1 MIAVVV
7 LFQLLIG
14 QAQVQTTEVS
24 LGLTTPGQAKYSFAV
39 SPDGNHIAFT
49 DVRGGKEC
57 VVADGVPGT
66 LYDSIPR
73 AALTEAGIQDQIT
86 FSPDSRDVAYVARK
100 GPKYVV
106 VRKGGEGKVYDHI
119 SIGAPTFSPDGKRLA
134 YFATRGKQEF
144 CVSDGVEGRGFDSV
158 DSFRPMFSPDSKRLL
173 YRSSRGGK
181 AFAVVDGVEVPE
193 ADYHGHPDFGGDGG
207 RTYDVAKVGDKWVV
221 WIDGKPS
228 RPYDGVGNNIVF
240 SPDYKRVL
248 HRASDGT
255 GSFLVVDG
263 KESKRHGP
271 ISENSYKFTPGGKV
285 VFVVRQAAG
294 SFVVIDDVAGDV
306 FDWVSDPV
314 FSHDGSSTAFV
325 AEKSLKRFVVHD
337 GKRSQEYTDVGMW
350 PRFAP
355 AGRRLV
361 YSGKLAGENL
371 VVDGIAKSFEAVR
384 TAQFSHDGRRLA
396 VVAREG
402 GVWSLYV
409 DGVKGPAYDSDQV
422 AVVFSPDSKKLA
434 SVGPKGKGVVLVED
448 GAIRG
453 EFDDSGFM
461 DFDPGSRNLCM
472 LAKRDDKWFPVIG
485 GVEGKRY
492 DSLVWAGVPSID
504 ASGAFSF
511 LAMKGE
517 EYLRVTVKRSPS
529 KN

>member
-1 MIAVVV
+1 MVL
-7 LFQLLIG
+7 LFQLLVG
-14 QAQVQTTEVS
+14 QAQVETTEVS
-24 LGLTTPGQAKYSFAV
+24 LGLRTPGQAKYSFAV

-49 DVRGGKEC
+49 DVRRGKEC

-73 AALTEAGIQDQIT
+73 AALTEAGIQDQII

-100 GPKYVV
+100 GPKYLV

-119 SIGAPTFSPDGKRLA
+119 NIGAPTFSPDSKRLA
-134 YFATRGKQEF
+134 YFATRGEKEL
-144 CVSDGVEGRGFDSV
+144 CVADGVEGRALDSV

-173 YRSSRGGK
+173 YRASRGGK
-181 AFAVVDGVEVPE
+181 AFVVVDGVEIPE

-207 RTYDVAKVGDKWVV
+207 RSYDVAKVGDKWVV

-240 SPDYKRVL
+240 SSDYKRVL
-248 HRASDGT
+248 YRASDRT

-285 VFVVRQAAG
+285 VFVVRQTAG
-294 SFVVIDDVAGDV
+294 SFVVIDDVAGEV

-314 FSHDGSSTAFV
+314 FSHDGSSMAFV
-325 AEKSLKRFVVHD
+325 AEKNLKRFVVHD
-337 GKRSQEYTDVGMW
+337 GKRSQEYADLGMW

-371 VVDGIAKSFEAVR
+371 VVDGVAKSFEAVR

-396 VVAREG
+396 VVAREAG
-402 GVWSLYV
+402 IWSLYV
-409 DGVKGPAYDSDQV
+409 DGVKGQTLDSDQV
-422 AVVFSPDSKKLA
+422 AVVFSPDSKRLA
-434 SVGPKGKGVVLVED
+434 CVGPRGKGAVLVVD
-448 GAIRG
+448 GVTIG
-453 EFDDSGFM
+453 EYDDSGFLG
-461 DFDPGSRNLCM
+461 FDRNSRHLFM
-472 LAKRDDKWFPVIG
+472 LAKRGDKWFPVVE
-485 GVEGKRY
+485 GVEGKSY

-504 ASGAFSF
+504 ESGAFSF
-511 LAMKGE
+511 LAMRGE
-517 EYLRVTVKRSPS
+517 EYLRVTVRRSPS